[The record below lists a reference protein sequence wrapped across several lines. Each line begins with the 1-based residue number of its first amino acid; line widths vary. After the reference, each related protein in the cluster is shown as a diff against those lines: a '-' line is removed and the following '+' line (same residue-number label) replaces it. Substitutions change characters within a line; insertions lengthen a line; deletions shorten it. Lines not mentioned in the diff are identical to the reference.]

1 MSLFG
6 RIKEGLKKTRNI
18 IMNRMEDLFSQQSFD
33 EDFFEE
39 LEEIL
44 IAADVGVETTLE
56 LVEKLRRKINAEK
69 LKTPE
74 QVLAALKDFILDI
87 LGRETVPLQLEHKP
101 AVVLVLGVNGVGK
114 TTTIG
119 KLAARLRA
127 EGKKVLLAAGDTF
140 RAAAIEQLEIWA
152 NRSQSEII
160 KHQQGADP
168 SAVIFDGV
176 SAAVA
181 RGSDVLL
188 CDTAGRL
195 HNKANLMAELK
206 KVHRVVDKALPGAPH
221 EVLLVLDATTGQN
234 ALTQAKVFN
243 EAAPLTGV
251 VLTKLDGTA
260 KGGIVIAVARQL
272 KVPVKF
278 VGVGERI
285 DDLQPFDP
293 VAYVEGI
300 FAPGDR

>member
-1 MSLFG
+1 MSFFG

-18 IMNRMEDLFSQQSFD
+18 IMNRMDDLFSRKNFD

-44 IAADVGVETTLE
+44 IAADVGIETTLD
-56 LVEKLRRKINAEK
+56 LVEQLREKIQEEK
-69 LKTPE
+69 LKEPDE
-74 QVLAALKDFILDI
+74 VLEALKSLILDI
-87 LGRETVPLQLEHKP
+87 LGREPVPLLLEHKP
-101 AVVLVLGVNGVGK
+101 TVILVLGVNGVGK

-119 KLAARLRA
+119 KLAARFTA
-127 EGKKVLLAAGDTF
+127 VGKKVVLAAGDTF

-152 NRSQSEII
+152 NRSQSDLI

-181 RGSDVLL
+181 RGADALL

-195 HNKANLMAELK
+195 HNKANLMAELE
-206 KVHRVVDKALPGAPH
+206 KVHRVVDKALAGAPH

-234 ALTQAKVFN
+234 ALAQAKVFN
-243 EAAPLTGV
+243 EVAPLTGV

-278 VGVGERI
+278 IGVGEGI

-293 VAYVEGI
+293 VEYVEGI
-300 FAPGDR
+300 FAPRD